1 MPSTTSRSL
10 KIMVDADH
18 TVSASYLAPRGAS
31 ACYIF
36 AHGAGAGMNHPF
48 MLEIT
53 NGLAARKI
61 ATLRYQFPYMETGSK
76 RPDRPALAQATVLA
90 AVRAAAKLAPRKTL
104 IAGGKSFGGRMTSQA
119 QATSPLPKV
128 RGLAFVGFP
137 LHPANKPSSTRAD
150 HLAHIDTPMLFVQG
164 DRDAL
169 ADRKLLLPMVRC
181 LGSRAVLQTIKG
193 ADHSFHVLARS
204 GRTGRQALD
213 EVVDGLTLWIE
224 EVAHGPTRDR
234 APLRS
239 REYMLR

>member
-1 MPSTTSRSL
+1 VPSRSSRSL
-10 KIMVDADH
+10 KIIVDADH

-53 NGLAARKI
+53 NGLAARKV
-61 ATLRYQFPYMETGSK
+61 ATLRYQFPYMETGSR
-76 RPDRPALAQATVLA
+76 RPDRPELAQATVLA
-90 AVRAAAKLAPRKTL
+90 VVQAAAKLAPRKTL

-119 QATSPLPKV
+119 QAAAPLPKV

-137 LHPANKPSSTRAD
+137 LHPARKPSAKRAD
-150 HLAHIDTPMLFVQG
+150 HLAQVNIPMLFVQG

-169 ADRKLLLPMVRC
+169 AERKLLLPMVQR

-204 GRTGRQALD
+204 GRTDRQALD
-213 EVVDGLTLWIE
+213 EMLDGLALWIT
-224 EVAHGPTRDR
+224 EVAHGDR
-234 APLRS
+234 
-239 REYMLR
+239 

>member
-1 MPSTTSRSL
+1 MPSRNSRSL
-10 KIMVDADH
+10 KIIVDADH

-48 MLEIT
+48 MLEIA
-53 NGLAARKI
+53 NGLVARKI

-90 AVRAAAKLAPRKTL
+90 AVQAAAKLAPRKTL

-119 QATSPLPKV
+119 QAASPLPKV

-137 LHPANKPSSTRAD
+137 LHLAKKPSSKRAD
-150 HLAHIDTPMLFVQG
+150 HLARIDIPMLFIQG

-169 ADRKLLLPMVRC
+169 ADRKLLLPVVRR
-181 LGSRAVLQTIKG
+181 LGARAALLTIRG

-204 GRTGRQALD
+204 GRTGRQAMN
-213 EVVDGLTLWIE
+213 EVLDGLALWVT
-224 EVAHGPTRDR
+224 EVAQGDR
-234 APLRS
+234 
-239 REYMLR
+239 